1 MYSQINFYTGSNL
14 YLNLYC
20 FFLYCFLLLIS
31 LRGNIGV
38 INREQYNF
46 RSFLLFCGIILFALT
61 SFINDDF
68 FHYYETMGE
77 YKNGVMDEQHLGVE
91 MPYQHIIYFI
101 QGNYALFRLIV
112 WGGSLLLILLGVKIF
127 GTNAYNT
134 MFLVLVGYII
144 IYSYARATLAMSI
157 YALGVIIVSVES
169 EHKFNLLKKII
180 GIAIIA
186 LSIYFHRS
194 MITVVIASLFIIFLP
209 YKRNFAKNSLIIF
222 PLIVF
227 LFSTI
232 LRIVIDDLSTM
243 SNSFIDDETG
253 ILSKMEHYEELT
265 TATSN
270 FFGYIGLILKYSTF
284 YIPFF
289 IIANRFRTSPEVIN
303 IRKRGLF
310 LYLITYIII
319 AIATSMLFLGFSN
332 SILFYRYLFMSFIP
346 LCILISYMRKYRM
359 LGHRQYNAIVCC
371 LVLSNLFQLFTAVY
385 SKI

>member
-1 MYSQINFYTGSNL
+1 MYSQINFYAGSNL

-38 INREQYNF
+38 INRDRYSI

-68 FHYYETMGE
+68 FHYYETMIE
-77 YKNGVMDEQHLGVE
+77 YKNGVMDSQYLGIE
-91 MPYQHIIYFI
+91 MPYQHIIHFI

-112 WGGSLLLILLGVKIF
+112 WGGSLLLILISVKIF
-127 GTNAYNT
+127 ETNTYNT
-134 MFLVLVGYII
+134 LFLILAGYIM

-157 YALGVIIVSVES
+157 YTLGVIIVCVES

-180 GIAIIA
+180 GILIIT

-194 MITVVIASLFIIFLP
+194 MVPVVILSLFFILLP
-209 YKRNFAKNSLIIF
+209 YKRKFAKISLIIF
-222 PLIVF
+222 PIIVF
-227 LFSTI
+227 LFSTG
-232 LRIVIDDLSTM
+232 LQIVIDDLPLI
-243 SNSFIDDETG
+243 SNSFADDETG
-253 ILSKMEHYEELT
+253 ILRKIEHYEELT

-270 FFGYIGLILKYSTF
+270 FKGYIGLILKYSTF
-284 YIPFF
+284 YIPFV
-289 IIANRFRTSPEVIN
+289 IIANRFRTSSEMIN

-319 AIATSMLFLGFSN
+319 AAATSMLFLGISN
-332 SILFYRYLFMSFIP
+332 SVLFYRYLFMSFIP
-346 LCILISYMRKYRM
+346 MSILISYMRKYKM
-359 LGHRQYNAIVCC
+359 LERRQYNTIISCF
-371 LVLSNLFQLFTAVY
+371 VLSNLFQLFTAVY
-385 SKI
+385 SKM